1 MLTSALENLLNRG
14 LPRSPRARQLCAELA
29 GARVA
34 IDVRGLATLLVES
47 DGQQLKLTTGAAESA
62 QARISG
68 GALALASLGGA
79 GGAETLRS
87 GAVEMSGDLALAEKM
102 RELLV
107 LLRPDPEEELA
118 RAIGDVPAHQLG
130 RMARAVLSFGQRA
143 GQTAAR
149 NFAEYFAHERRDLVS
164 AAEAR
169 SLLAGID
176 QVRDQI
182 ERLEA
187 RLELAA
193 QAVAQRTGAAGSQ
206 DRGS

>member
-1 MLTSALENLLNRG
+1 MLSSALENLLNRG

-29 GARVA
+29 GARIA
-34 IDVRGLATLLVES
+34 LEVRGLATLVVES
-47 DGQQLKLTTGAAESA
+47 DGQQLKLTTGAGENA

-68 GALALASLGGA
+68 GLLALVSLGGPKA
-79 GGAETLRS
+79 AQTLSS
-87 GAVEMSGDLALAEKM
+87 GEVEMSGDVALAEKL

-118 RAIGDVPAHQLG
+118 LAIGDVPAHQLG
-130 RMARAVLSFGQRA
+130 RLARAALAFGQRA

-149 NFAEYFAHERRDLVS
+149 NFAEYFAHESRDLVS

-169 SLLAGID
+169 SLLEGID

-193 QAVAQRTGAAGSQ
+193 QAVGRRTGSGPEG
-206 DRGS
+206 RGA